1 MDWVRVDEYYAI
13 VPEWVI
19 DLPISAQAVRLYA
32 VLNRYADKDDGTC
45 FPAIATLARR
55 MHTSNSTVKRA
66 LNELKKCGAV
76 FVEPRYNAETK
87 EQTSNLYTVMRR
99 NPFIYEQPPVTDDP
113 QGSSPESHK
122 PKSTKQRKNAHIY
135 SALVEAMGYSPKTQV
150 ERGGWNKCVKELA
163 DIGATPDDIEIRVK
177 MYREHWKGI
186 TVTPYALVKHWSLL
200 ADYVKQVPK
209 VHNCETDGHKW
220 LKLDNFKFEFCQF
233 CKLEKVESKK

>member
-1 MDWVRVDEYYAI
+1 MDYISVDEYYAI

-99 NPFIYEQPPVTDDP
+99 NPFI
-113 QGSSPESHK
+113 
-122 PKSTKQRKNAHIY
+122 
-135 SALVEAMGYSPKTQV
+135 
-150 ERGGWNKCVKELA
+150 
-163 DIGATPDDIEIRVK
+163 
-177 MYREHWKGI
+177 
-186 TVTPYALVKHWSLL
+186 
-200 ADYVKQVPK
+200 
-209 VHNCETDGHKW
+209 
-220 LKLDNFKFEFCQF
+220 
-233 CKLEKVESKK
+233 

>member
-45 FPAIATLARR
+45 FPAISTLAKR

-66 LNELKKCGAV
+66 LSELKDCGAV
-76 FVEPRYNAETK
+76 LVEPRYDKETN
-87 EQTSNLYTVMRR
+87 EQTSNLYTVLRR
-99 NPFIYEQPPVTDDP
+99 NPFIYEQPPVKDELP
-113 QGSSPESHK
+113 PSSSESHK
-122 PKSTKQRKNAHIY
+122 LKSTKQRKNGHIY
-135 SALVEAMGYSPKTQV
+135 VALVNAMGYQPNTNV

-163 DIGATPDDIEIRVK
+163 EIGATPDDIEIRVK
-177 MYREHWKGI
+177 MYRENWKGI

-200 ADYVKQVPK
+200 GDYVKTVPK
-209 VHNCETDGHKW
+209 PHDCETQGHQW
-220 LKLDNFKFEFCQF
+220 IDLDVIDYCNI
-233 CKLEKVESKK
+233 CKLEKSKKSS

>member
-1 MDWVRVDEYYAI
+1 MDYTSVDEYYAI

-87 EQTSNLYTVMRR
+87 NRLATCIL
-99 NPFIYEQPPVTDDP
+99 
-113 QGSSPESHK
+113 
-122 PKSTKQRKNAHIY
+122 
-135 SALVEAMGYSPKTQV
+135 L
-150 ERGGWNKCVKELA
+150 CV
-163 DIGATPDDIEIRVK
+163 EIRSYTNNPQSQ
-177 MYREHWKGI
+177 MTRRAF
-186 TVTPYALVKHWSLL
+186 T
-200 ADYVKQVPK
+200 
-209 VHNCETDGHKW
+209 
-220 LKLDNFKFEFCQF
+220 
-233 CKLEKVESKK
+233 